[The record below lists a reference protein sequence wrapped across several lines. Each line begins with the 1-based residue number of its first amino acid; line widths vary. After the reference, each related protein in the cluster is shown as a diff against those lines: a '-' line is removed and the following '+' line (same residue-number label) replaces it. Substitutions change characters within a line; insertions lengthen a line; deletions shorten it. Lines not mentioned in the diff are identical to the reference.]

1 MQCRRGRLDAI
12 LIQHQIQAAS
22 ITFSMG
28 ESDAD
33 QQDCATAKN
42 VPMVLIICAHG
53 TSLPPYVKN
62 LHANM
67 HVSRGSQEKLS
78 ETYQSRGRN
87 QYAETSPGDHAV
99 AAAEPQSRPFD
110 AAG

>member
-1 MQCRRGRLDAI
+1 
-12 LIQHQIQAAS
+12 
-22 ITFSMG
+22 
-28 ESDAD
+28 
-33 QQDCATAKN
+33 
-42 VPMVLIICAHG
+42 MVLIICAHG

-87 QYAETSPGDHAV
+87 QYAETSPGTMQRR
-99 AAAEPQSRPFD
+99 PPSRNRDRSMQRDNRPTEGRNRT
-110 AAG
+110 AGTRRHQDSPPRVRAHQP